1 LAKPV
6 KALSL
11 TSKSLALAYSP
22 VKVKVYV
29 IEPSDAVK
37 LRNG

>member
-1 LAKPV
+1 MAKSF

-11 TSKSLALAYSP
+11 TLKSLALAYSTVR
-22 VKVKVYV
+22 VKVSV

-37 LRNG
+37 RRNG